1 MRTLKESILDG
12 DFDISESDEIR
23 MVVDQIFS
31 LGKWEYW
38 NEYLARIISS
48 SSYQIFDK
56 ILNIMQTCIKI
67 YKNSQSTKAEIFYDR
82 KYSIIYII
90 EKARRYEGVEGIK
103 ISVSKPFQ
111 KDTVKIYYSATFDYD
126 LVVSEKGLKKL
137 GVVPLD
143 IIFAIKEKIQSGS
156 ST

>member
-1 MRTLKESILDG
+1 MRTLKESILDK

-23 MVVDQIFS
+23 MFVDQMFN

-38 NEYLARIISS
+38 NGYLARIISS

-56 ILNIMQTCIKI
+56 ILNIMQALVKT
-67 YKNSQSTKAEIFYDR
+67 YKNFRSTEVEIFYDR

-90 EKARRYEGVEGIK
+90 EKARRYEGVKGIK
-103 ISVSKPFQ
+103 ISVSNPFQ

-126 LVVSEKGLKKL
+126 SVVSEKGLKKI
-137 GVVPLD
+137 GAVPLD
-143 IIFAIKEKIQSGS
+143 VILAIKEKIQFESP
-156 ST
+156 T